1 VQKSHNPVPLKC
13 FFLLL
18 SLGLFISTLSGL
30 YMSYKCIRNRRLITL
45 MLVGGIIVPVL
56 LTVF

>member
-1 VQKSHNPVPLKC
+1 
-13 FFLLL
+13 
-18 SLGLFISTLSGL
+18 
-30 YMSYKCIRNRRLITL
+30 MSYKCIRNRRLITL